1 MVASA
6 LPVTDEQRMDLGRV
20 AGSSVLP
27 HRQVLQARA
36 SLWAADGVANEE
48 IARRS
53 RVGSDR
59 VRRWRMRFTDKGV
72 DGVGGIAKGRG
83 RKSWL
88 PPGTVQRV
96 VGLTLTGEPPGGVT
110 HWTTRTLAAQVGV
123 GKDTVAQIWAD
134 HRLQPWRVDASTG
147 TLTPNP
153 YLEGHRDEIIER
165 VPRGGETLHQI
176 KSETDH

>member
-1 MVASA
+1 M
-6 LPVTDEQRMDLGRV
+6 
-20 AGSSVLP
+20 
-27 HRQVLQARA
+27 
-36 SLWAADGVANEE
+36 
-48 IARRS
+48 
-53 RVGSDR
+53 
-59 VRRWRMRFTDKGV
+59 
-72 DGVGGIAKGRG
+72 
-83 RKSWL
+83 
-88 PPGTVQRV
+88 

-165 VPRGGETLHQI
+165 VPGAAKPSTRSNRRRTTSASRSIRSSSVGEKMNGRTAFRGT
-176 KSETDH
+176 SEAVISSWL